1 MATVRYVYGQ
11 HETLL
16 TTDFEDSPVPRVDEF
31 VYLEVPKD
39 RLPPRAVTRES
50 DGKAYMRVRRVT
62 HDPEAGVVRVGVWPV
77 LG

>member
-1 MATVRYVYGQ
+1 MGLPTGTGRTCVMRCAERSEMATVRYVYGQ

-39 RLPPRAVTRES
+39 RIPIGGMKCT
-50 DGKAYMRVRRVT
+50 AY
-62 HDPEAGVVRVGVWPV
+62 DE
-77 LG
+77 